1 MGVSVE
7 GVSERS
13 DGRIA
18 TWGMACS
25 KGEWHRQGS
34 QRTHV
39 VFSPQLLQLLQPS
52 DVNPSSSSSWGTSR
66 QLAQAGASL
75 CITSIP
81 TYVNLCIQFYIHE
94 LMYIV
99 GSVSLENPN
108 TLIGVLRIPFSLHP
122 SRSRVDLKHSWYNT
136 YSLCPLQP
144 TSPTP
149 QSLCTHYSTPLY
161 EFICGGL
168 ARFHSC
174 FLCSAY
180 FLSSPTFPKL
190 SQLTGLP
197 RSFLKAEQ
205 SPVVQGSQSS
215 VTICLLIKTYD
226 TIIYWVIASNPFL
239 TFFSLGHWPY
249 SAL

>member
-1 MGVSVE
+1 MGVSVK

-18 TWGMACS
+18 TWGTACS
-25 KGEWHRQGS
+25 EGEWHRQGS
-34 QRTHV
+34 QRTRV
-39 VFSPQLLQLLQPS
+39 VVSPQLLQLLHPS
-52 DVNPSSSSSWGTSR
+52 DVNPSSSSSWGTSW
-66 QLAQAGASL
+66 QLARAGASL

-81 TYVNLCIQFYIHE
+81 TYVNLCIQFYIHA
-94 LMYIV
+94 LMYVV

-108 TLIGVLRIPFSLHP
+108 TLIGVLRIPFSCHP
-122 SRSRVDLKHSWYNT
+122 SRSGVDLKHSRYNT

-149 QSLCTHYSTPLY
+149 QSLCTHYSTSLY

-168 ARFHSC
+168 ARFQLQSHTFC

-180 FLSSPTFPKL
+180 FLSTMFSSFSLL

-205 SPVVQGSQSS
+205 SSVVQGSQFS
-215 VTICLLIKTYD
+215 VTICYR
-226 TIIYWVIASNPFL
+226 
-239 TFFSLGHWPY
+239 
-249 SAL
+249 